1 MRGAEPR
8 HVPGPGDGADGGAA
22 RAQRQNLADLA
33 QFKGCPDGTVRVA
46 ALAAGMTTRDD
57 AAAAAAPVRPIAVLV
72 DREGL
77 GDALLKLP
85 FLRAVRRAFPGRPL
99 WWIATHQTAMAR
111 ELAPWMIG
119 LIDRTI
125 ENAGLTVPA

>member
-1 MRGAEPR
+1 M
-8 HVPGPGDGADGGAA
+8 
-22 RAQRQNLADLA
+22 
-33 QFKGCPDGTVRVA
+33 
-46 ALAAGMTTRDD
+46 
-57 AAAAAAPVRPIAVLV
+57 RPIAVLV

-99 WWIATHQTAMAR
+99 WWIATHQTSMAR
-111 ELAPWMIG
+111 ELAPWVDG

-125 ENAGLTVPA
+125 EHAGLTDRLTPLIGMEWAF